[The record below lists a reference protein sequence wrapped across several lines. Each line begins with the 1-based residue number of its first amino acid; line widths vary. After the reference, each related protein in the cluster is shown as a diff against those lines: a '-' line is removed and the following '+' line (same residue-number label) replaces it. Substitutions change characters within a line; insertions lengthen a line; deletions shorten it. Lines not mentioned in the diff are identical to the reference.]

1 MPLHVGRG
9 CLPAT
14 ITNLRINCI
23 AQSATPPE
31 MSLWEKIKEF
41 FCSTHQTEA
50 QECIWTICH
59 PSVGT
64 TREDVVSRF
73 EQLRMLVYAGYEES
87 IHSGRH
93 GESHFCILDA
103 DNQEI
108 LSVTLDDAGN
118 YTVNCQGHNET
129 YRFTMDI
136 EQGEECTEHAEGA
149 SGTLQVSP
157 LPAPAAP
164 QTPAEYDAVWSEW
177 KGAAPAEELRGR
189 AATVQRICTCLNN
202 GSRELNVG
210 ESGLTALPD
219 RLPAHI
225 TTLVIPHNNYLTS
238 LPTLPSG
245 LEVLTVEDNQLT
257 SLPTLPSG
265 LEVLTVEDN
274 QLTSLPPLPSGLEV
288 LTVEDNQLTS
298 LPPLPAGLVVLTVSG
313 NQLTSLP
320 PLPAGLQTLSVAGN
334 QLTSLPPLPAGLQM
348 LLVARNQLTSLPPL
362 PAGLQMLSVAGN
374 QLTRLPPLPA
384 GLRRLLVAGNQLTSL
399 PPLPAGLQ
407 VLSVSD
413 NQLTSLPLLPAGLE
427 LLTLERN
434 PQLVRLPPLPEG
446 LQTLSVDANPQLTR
460 LPALPSGLQR
470 LYARN
475 NQLTRLPESITGL
488 SSEASVNL
496 EGNPLSERTL
506 QALREITSA
515 PGYSGPRI
523 LFDMAGASAPRE
535 ARALHLAAAGWL
547 VPAREGEPA
556 PADRWHMFGQEDN
569 AAAFSLFLDRLSETE
584 NFMKD
589 AGFKAQISS
598 WLVQLAEDEALRAKT
613 FAMATEATASCQDR
627 VTLALHQMKN
637 VQLVH
642 DAEKGQYDNNLAA
655 LVATGR
661 EMFRLEKLEQ
671 IAREKAGT
679 LALADD
685 VEVYLAYQNK
695 LKKALG
701 LTSVTAEMRFFGVS
715 GVTVSD
721 LQAAELQVKAAE
733 KSELREWILQWG
745 PLHSVLERKAPERV
759 NALREKQI
767 SDYEETYRMLSDTE
781 LRPFG
786 LVGNTDAERT
796 IGARAMESAKKTF
809 LDGLRPLVEEMLG
822 SYLAP

>member
-1 MPLHVGRG
+1 MPLHVGSG

-14 ITNLRINCI
+14 ITNLRISCI

-50 QECIWTICH
+50 LECIWTICH

-73 EQLRMLVYAGYEES
+73 EQLRMLAYAGYEES

-103 DNQEI
+103 DSQEI

-118 YTVNCQGHNET
+118 YIVNCQGHNET

-177 KGAAPAEELRGR
+177 TRVAPAEELRGR
-189 AATVQRICTCLNN
+189 AAMVQRICTCLNN

-219 RLPAHI
+219 CLPAHI

-257 SLPTLPSG
+257 SLPS
-265 LEVLTVEDN
+265 
-274 QLTSLPPLPSGLEV
+274 
-288 LTVEDNQLTS
+288 
-298 LPPLPAGLVVLTVSG
+298 LPAGLELLTVS
-313 NQLTSLP
+313 
-320 PLPAGLQTLSVAGN
+320 GN

-348 LLVARNQLTSLPPL
+348 LLVAGNQLTSLPPL

-374 QLTRLPPLPA
+374 QLTSLPPLPA
-384 GLRRLLVAGNQLTSL
+384 GLQMLSVAGNQLTSL

-407 VLSVSD
+407 VLLVAR

-427 LLTLERN
+427 LLTLDRN
-434 PQLVRLPPLPEG
+434 PQLVRLPP
-446 LQTLSVDANPQLTR
+446 
-460 LPALPSGLQR
+460 LPSGLQR

-488 SSEASVNL
+488 SSEATVNL

-506 QALREITSA
+506 QALRDITSA

-535 ARALHLAAAGWL
+535 ARALHLAAADWL

-584 NFMKD
+584 NFIKD
-589 AGFKAQISS
+589 AGFKAQITS
-598 WLVQLAEDEALRAKT
+598 WLAQLAEDDALRAKT

-627 VTLALHQMKN
+627 ITLALHQMKN

-642 DAEKGQYDNNLAA
+642 DAEKGQYDNNLVV

-695 LKKALG
+695 LKESLE

-733 KSELREWILQWG
+733 KSEFREWILQWG
-745 PLHSVLERKAPERV
+745 PLHGVLERKAPERV

-822 SYLAP
+822 SYLAS

>member
-257 SLPTLPSG
+257 SLP
-265 LEVLTVEDN
+265 
-274 QLTSLPPLPSGLEV
+274 PLPSGLEV

-399 PPLPAGLQ
+399 PSLPAGLQ

>member
-1 MPLHVGRG
+1 MPLHVGSG

-157 LPAPAAP
+157 LPDPAAP
-164 QTPAEYDAVWSEW
+164 QTPAAYDAVWSEW
-177 KGAAPAEELRGR
+177 KRAAPAEELRGR

-219 RLPAHI
+219 CLPAHI

-238 LPTLPSG
+238 LPT
-245 LEVLTVEDNQLT
+245 
-257 SLPTLPSG
+257 
-265 LEVLTVEDN
+265 
-274 QLTSLPPLPSGLEV
+274 LPSGLEV

-320 PLPAGLQTLSVAGN
+320 PLPAGLQTLSVAG
-334 QLTSLPPLPAGLQM
+334 
-348 LLVARNQLTSLPPL
+348 NQLTSLPPL